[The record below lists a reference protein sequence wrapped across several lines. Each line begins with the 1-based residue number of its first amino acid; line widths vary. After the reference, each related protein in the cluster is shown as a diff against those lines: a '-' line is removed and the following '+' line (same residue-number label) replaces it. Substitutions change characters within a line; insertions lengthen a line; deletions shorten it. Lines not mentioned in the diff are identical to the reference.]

1 MLGKEKRS
9 DIRQL
14 HKEDLE
20 DFFLKNQSK
29 KYRGRQVYEWLWK
42 HRVTSFEQITNIPLN
57 DRTTLKE
64 EFYINGIKIAS
75 VKKSLDGTIKFLFI
89 LIDKKIIEGVIIP
102 QRNRLTACISSQ
114 VGCSLSCT
122 FCATGKL
129 RSFRNLTIGEIY
141 DQVFLINQY
150 CIANFKKSL
159 TNIVYMGMGEPLLNY
174 KNVLKSIF
182 HITRPGG
189 LNISGKRI
197 TLSTAGI
204 SKMIIKLADENP
216 NFKLA
221 ISLHSANDDKRS
233 KIMDI
238 NKSNNLTSL
247 INSLSYFYDK
257 TKIKP
262 TYEYLLL
269 NGFNDSIEDAEQL
282 IEFCKKVPSKV
293 NLIEY
298 NKVDGS
304 RFEKSTTIS
313 TNMFINTLEKNNI
326 LVKIRR
332 SRGEDIGAACGQLAT
347 EKIQNDI

>member
-1 MLGKEKRS
+1 MLNKSKRI
-9 DIRQL
+9 DVRQL
-14 HKEDLE
+14 NLDDLE
-20 DFFLKNQSK
+20 DFFIKHLSK
-29 KYRGRQVYEWLWK
+29 KYRGRQVYDWIWK
-42 HRVTSFEQITNIPLN
+42 HRLTSFDKITNIPQIDKETLN
-57 DRTTLKE
+57 DN
-64 EFYINGIKIAS
+64 FYINSIDIVS
-75 VKKSLDGTIKFLFI
+75 VKKSLDGTIKFLFQ
-89 LIDKKIIEGVIIP
+89 LSDNKIIEGVIIP
-102 QRNRLTACISSQ
+102 QLNRLTACISSQ
-114 VGCSLSCT
+114 VGCSLSCE

-129 RSFRNLTIGEIY
+129 SSFRNLTVGEIY

-150 CIANFKKSL
+150 CRVHFKKKL

-174 KNVLKSIF
+174 KNVLSSIF

-189 LNISGKRI
+189 LHISGKRI

-204 SKMIIKLADENP
+204 SKMIKRLADEEP

-221 ISLHSANDDKRS
+221 ISLHSANDAKRS

-238 NKSNNLTSL
+238 NQSNNLTSL
-247 INSLSYFYDK
+247 IESLTYFYNK

-269 NGFNDSIEDAEQL
+269 KGFNDSVEDAKEL
-282 IEFCKKVPSKV
+282 ISFCKKVPSKV

-304 RFEKSTTIS
+304 GFEKSTLS
-313 TNMFINTLEKNNI
+313 ATNIFINTLEKHNI

-347 EKIQNDI
+347 EKIKNDI